1 MCNPVTNRVT
11 VLTLRGCRGELSASD
26 GFRPSQALMLL
37 VITGIWNVSQG
48 QTSTVL
54 GLTSLNAHSHPT
66 SYGKGNSLAFL
77 SGKKASEAVGSRIEP
92 RGQHR
97 TPYLFS

>member
-11 VLTLRGCRGELSASD
+11 VLTLWGWLSASD
-26 GFRPSQALMLL
+26 GFRPSQGLVLL

-54 GLTSLNAHSHPT
+54 DLTSLSVHSHPT
-66 SYGKGNSLAFL
+66 SYRKGTSLALL
-77 SGKKASEAVGSRIEP
+77 SGEKAGEVVGSRIEP